1 MIPRILYSL
10 LRMGSARMAWM
21 TEPPWLPVAPNTVIS
36 LVIFIV
42 VKERL
47 GSSEM
52 DLDAQNLIK
61 KVGFNDQSTLAAGDI
76 GFLCITA

>member
-1 MIPRILYSL
+1 
-10 LRMGSARMAWM
+10 MACM

-52 DLDAQNLIK
+52 DPDAQNLIK
-61 KVGFNDQSTLAAGDI
+61 KSDSTISLPPQPATSDSYVSLHSHSARVVSES
-76 GFLCITA
+76 LT